1 MLGSLTALE
10 CSVDGFH
17 KLSQMAE
24 EIFGSGIFCNGKQK
38 DKQNENTTGGRM
50 FPGTPGQ
57 LRIECC
63 KTSRDE
69 C

>member
-10 CSVDGFH
+10 CAVDGFH

-24 EIFGSGIFCNGKQK
+24 EIFGSGIFCSGKLK

-50 FPGTPGQ
+50 FPGTWG
-57 LRIECC
+57 
-63 KTSRDE
+63 S
-69 C
+69 

>member
-10 CSVDGFH
+10 CAVDGFH

-24 EIFGSGIFCNGKQK
+24 EIFGSGIFCSDKLK
-38 DKQNENTTGGRM
+38 DKQNENITGGGM
-50 FPGTPGQ
+50 FLGTMEQ

-63 KTSRDE
+63 KTSRNE